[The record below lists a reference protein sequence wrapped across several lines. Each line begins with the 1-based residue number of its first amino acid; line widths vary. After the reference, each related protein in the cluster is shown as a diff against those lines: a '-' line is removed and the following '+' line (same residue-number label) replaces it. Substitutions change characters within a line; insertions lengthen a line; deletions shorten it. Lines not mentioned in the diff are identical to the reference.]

1 MLAPATIQLAD
12 SRLYANAR
20 QNPGAAER
28 DPVVEFRIEHV
39 RSLPAVEQSFELTFV
54 MRGPAKA
61 MSTCHASSIVCDGR
75 TLSWFGP
82 EGASWNVPAE
92 RLRAIRELVAE
103 SGDVRWL
110 VEFDID
116 GEDAALQSPANA
128 SGMDRALAA
137 LSTRLNAQL
146 DLQLER
152 AAVGNRVVWS
162 R

>member
-1 MLAPATIQLAD
+1 
-12 SRLYANAR
+12 
-20 QNPGAAER
+20 
-28 DPVVEFRIEHV
+28 
-39 RSLPAVEQSFELTFV
+39 
-54 MRGPAKA
+54 
-61 MSTCHASSIVCDGR
+61 MSTCHASSIVFDGR

-110 VEFDID
+110 VAFDID

-128 SGMDRALAA
+128 NGMDRALAT
-137 LSTRLNAQL
+137 LGGRLNAKL
-146 DLQLER
+146 DLQLQR
-152 AAVGNRVVWS
+152 AAAGSSRVVWS

>member
-1 MLAPATIQLAD
+1 
-12 SRLYANAR
+12 
-20 QNPGAAER
+20 
-28 DPVVEFRIEHV
+28 V
-39 RSLPAVEQSFELTFV
+39 
-54 MRGPAKA
+54 
-61 MSTCHASSIVCDGR
+61 STCQASSIVFDGR

-92 RLRAIRELVAE
+92 RLRAIRELVTE

-110 VEFDID
+110 VAFDID

-128 SGMDRALAA
+128 NGMDHALAA
-137 LSTRLNAQL
+137 LGGRLNAKL

-152 AAVGNRVVWS
+152 AASGGSRVVWS